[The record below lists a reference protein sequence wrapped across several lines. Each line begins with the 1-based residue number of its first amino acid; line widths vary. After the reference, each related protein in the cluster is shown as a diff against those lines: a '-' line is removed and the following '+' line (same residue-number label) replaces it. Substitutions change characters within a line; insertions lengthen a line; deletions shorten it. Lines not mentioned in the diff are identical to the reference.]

1 MKNKYLKIVIPI
13 IFSVMIVLMI
23 LTYISLH
30 KNTEAEKG
38 LDYASLIGVTGDSD
52 FQNYWDTDGW
62 YDLAAV
68 EDGYYYMNFEQKLL
82 FLNLE
87 TNDVIPV
94 CAKPECDHKSSGCN
108 AFFGNG
114 APSALRCSW
123 VLSGTSSWA
132 SGSPA

>member
-1 MKNKYLKIVIPI
+1 MKRRGIRYVIPI
-13 IFSVMIVLMI
+13 IFIAVLVGAMV
-23 LTYISLH
+23 TYVLLH

-87 TNDVIPV
+87 TMMLYLCVQNLSVIINLQV
-94 CAKPECDHKSSGCN
+94 VMLFLEMERH
-108 AFFGNG
+108 
-114 APSALRCSW
+114 
-123 VLSGTSSWA
+123 
-132 SGSPA
+132 